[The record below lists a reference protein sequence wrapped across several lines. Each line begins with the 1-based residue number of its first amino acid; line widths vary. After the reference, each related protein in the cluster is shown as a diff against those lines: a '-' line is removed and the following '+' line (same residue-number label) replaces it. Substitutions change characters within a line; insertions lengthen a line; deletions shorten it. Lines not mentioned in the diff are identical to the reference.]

1 MALAM
6 RVLGVLGNFVGCLMF
21 FMGIIWALQ
30 GLGLLPGALMHG
42 DLKWT
47 YIGVPMSLVGL
58 GLIAFL
64 NRGPRAA

>member
-1 MALAM
+1 
-6 RVLGVLGNFVGCLMF
+6 MF